1 MKESNSTHEHGASRC
16 ADNDEVLV
24 CKRRCA
30 LAAPGSVQSRMQ
42 GVSEHCVIKKNASQL
57 VRTTEIDYNLK
68 RKGLFLMWNCTTSF
82 LGGADSS
89 DGHAP

>member
-1 MKESNSTHEHGASRC
+1 MQETMCARSARVSAVTHAGGYKGYR
-16 ADNDEVLV
+16 
-24 CKRRCA
+24 
-30 LAAPGSVQSRMQ
+30 
-42 GVSEHCVIKKNASQL
+42 EHCVIKKNASQL